1 MSHPEVLPDSGSGWT
16 ELPETRFAE
25 AVHFVRLGDTRP
37 IRSHGPALAAGE
49 SDAGNVGAAASPIA
63 QIRRGLVLAFSF
75 DNDVKVRGDSGFR
88 CASRPLGADLAIE
101 NAAPYWTS
109 SKNSSHRPNHVVG

>member
-1 MSHPEVLPDSGSGWT
+1 MSHPEVLPDSGSGWP

-25 AVHFVRLGDTRP
+25 AVHFVRLGDPRP

-49 SDAGNVGAAASPIA
+49 SDAGNVGAAASAIA
-63 QIRRGLVLAFSF
+63 QIRRALVLAFSF
-75 DNDVKVRGDSGFR
+75 DHDLEVYSYGIWGGRP
-88 CASRPLGADLAIE
+88 RPLGAGLAIE
-101 NAAPYWTS
+101 NAAAYWTS